1 MTTEIERADAICW
14 IRAQMLDYG
23 LTMEELDARGCF
35 APPPSPRSVG
45 YRNAEGLCWDGTG
58 EMPDCPRRTV
68 NAGQMAE
75 HFRVRSCEKP
85 AQKGLLQIDY
95 FNERTRRRLAISR

>member
-1 MTTEIERADAICW
+1 MTTEIERVDAIRW

-45 YRNAEGLCWDGTG
+45 YRNAEGPCWDGLDAGLPAAHGQRRADGGAFPRPIMRKTG
-58 EMPDCPRRTV
+58 
-68 NAGQMAE
+68 A
-75 HFRVRSCEKP
+75 
-85 AQKGLLQIDY
+85 KGTHA
-95 FNERTRRRLAISR
+95 NRLFQ